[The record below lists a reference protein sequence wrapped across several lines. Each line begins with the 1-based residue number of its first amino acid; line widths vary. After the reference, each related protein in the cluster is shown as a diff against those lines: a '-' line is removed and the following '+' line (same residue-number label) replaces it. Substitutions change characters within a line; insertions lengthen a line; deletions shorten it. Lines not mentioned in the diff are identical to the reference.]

1 MAKCVRLWIKK
12 ALKMAPGPV
21 GSSFSV
27 PAGGEAGSHQL
38 GATRP
43 PARPPRTWLQRRL
56 GRRDPAQRG
65 SRVGRLWGLLCG
77 EKHLPREPSPHYHQ
91 GASPCPAPGDLPV
104 SGSPQPVAPRTSP
117 CSCGSSSVSS
127 SAWASSCSRA
137 TSCSRSDPESP
148 CASAELC
155 QERMDSRVEEGAI
168 YDIEEQLHTR
178 DTSPAALQR
187 FLLAVTPACLAA
199 LQRGE
204 DTLAPRCCKDTMVAR
219 IVEIM
224 EDSPPPLV
232 LADCLNAACS
242 LSTLQPPLRAQL
254 LSPLLTAAVGQ
265 TVSGDWQQE
274 PIHTQQFIRA
284 LPYDLQALL
293 ASLLAESPDTARL
306 QLIMEHLSPWLE
318 SRLPQERARA
328 LRSTTALLGV
338 ATTLPGFDNSADW
351 PRMGHHV
358 AQLGLFIS
366 DPSEDVSRL
375 AREGVHSL
383 YQLLL
388 HHRGLNIHQAE
399 DLWCRHYYKERWVL
413 AHSNSVRVG
422 EVFGQLFTA
431 EQENCFLD
439 KALLAARSPLRRPSQ
454 AGLVLAHALH
464 GQAHQLLE
472 YMQEDTQ

>member
-1 MAKCVRLWIKK
+1 MGF
-12 ALKMAPGPV
+12 PGHCLL
-21 GSSFSV
+21 
-27 PAGGEAGSHQL
+27 PAG
-38 GATRP
+38 RP
-43 PARPPRTWLQRRL
+43 R
-56 GRRDPAQRG
+56 GR
-65 SRVGRLWGLLCG
+65 
-77 EKHLPREPSPHYHQ
+77 
-91 GASPCPAPGDLPV
+91 
-104 SGSPQPVAPRTSP
+104 
-117 CSCGSSSVSS
+117 S
-127 SAWASSCSRA
+127 SAACSGAGYTRIPILLA
-137 TSCSRSDPESP
+137 WLWEPP

-155 QERMDSRVEEGAI
+155 QERVDSRVEEGAI

-187 FLLAVTPACLAA
+187 FLLAVPLACLAA

-204 DTLAPRCCKDTMVAR
+204 DTLAPRCCKDTMMAR

-328 LRSTTALLGV
+328 LGSTTALLGV

-431 EQENCFLD
+431 EQEKSFLD

>member
-1 MAKCVRLWIKK
+1 M
-12 ALKMAPGPV
+12 GPCEGRV
-21 GSSFSV
+21 GPNLPWV
-27 PAGGEAGSHQL
+27 PDM
-38 GATRP
+38 GA
-43 PARPPRTWLQRRL
+43 
-56 GRRDPAQRG
+56 RDPCWPLESPWSLP
-65 SRVGRLWGLLCG
+65 SRT
-77 EKHLPREPSPHYHQ
+77 EP
-91 GASPCPAPGDLPV
+91 
-104 SGSPQPVAPRTSP
+104 
-117 CSCGSSSVSS
+117 
-127 SAWASSCSRA
+127 
-137 TSCSRSDPESP
+137 P

-187 FLLAVTPACLAA
+187 FLLAIPLACLAA

-204 DTLAPRCCKDTMVAR
+204 DTLAPRCCKDTMMAR

-254 LSPLLTAAVGQ
+254 LSPLLRAAVGQ

-328 LRSTTALLGV
+328 LGSTTALLGV

>member
-1 MAKCVRLWIKK
+1 MAKHIRLWFRK

-21 GSSFSV
+21 GSSSSV
-27 PAGGEAGSHQL
+27 PAGGDAESHQL

-43 PARPPRTWLQRRL
+43 PARPLRTWLQRRL

-65 SRVGRLWGLLCG
+65 SRVGWLWGLLCG
-77 EKHLPREPSPHYHQ
+77 EKHLPQEPSPHYHQ

-104 SGSPQPVAPRTSP
+104 SGSPQPLRTSP

-137 TSCSRSDPESP
+137 TSCSRSDPEPP

-187 FLLAVTPACLAA
+187 FLLAVPPACLAA

-204 DTLAPRCCKDTMVAR
+204 DTLAPRCCKDTMMAR

-242 LSTLQPPLRAQL
+242 LSTLQPPLQAQL
-254 LSPLLTAAVGQ
+254 LNPLLRAAVGQ

-274 PIHTQQFIRA
+274 PIHTQVRPSGPCSRAGLELQRGVGVGAEGEKKLQVWILPSRFPVA
-284 LPYDLQALL
+284 LPGGP
-293 ASLLAESPDTARL
+293 SLPCPAWAPPCSARRL
-306 QLIMEHLSPWLE
+306 RPC
-318 SRLPQERARA
+318 SRLHPGA
-328 LRSTTALLGV
+328 SGW
-338 ATTLPGFDNSADW
+338 PGFPN
-351 PRMGHHV
+351 PPLTQG
-358 AQLGLFIS
+358 
-366 DPSEDVSRL
+366 
-375 AREGVHSL
+375 
-383 YQLLL
+383 
-388 HHRGLNIHQAE
+388 
-399 DLWCRHYYKERWVL
+399 
-413 AHSNSVRVG
+413 
-422 EVFGQLFTA
+422 
-431 EQENCFLD
+431 
-439 KALLAARSPLRRPSQ
+439 SPLSCSSSSGPFPSTSRPYWQ
-454 AGLVLAHALH
+454 ASSPSPQTPPGCS
-464 GQAHQLLE
+464 
-472 YMQEDTQ
+472 